1 MSVFFTKTIFK
12 ITTWGESHGDDVDQF
27 INSCPVGLELK
38 TLDIQKLLN
47 GQECGGLTAATSRYD
62 FEAAETIS
70 RKFQGKT
77 LGTPI
82 SSLIRNRGQRSGDYS
97 YIEKLY
103 RLSHA
108 A

>member
-1 MSVFFTKTIFK
+1 MSDSLNRTIFK
-12 ITTWGESHGDDVDQF
+12 ITAWGESHGDNVVYF
-27 INSCPVGLELK
+27 NNSCPVGLELK
-38 TLDIQKLLN
+38 TLDIQNILN
-47 GQECGGLTAATSRYD
+47 SQECEGLTAATSRYD
-62 FEAAETIS
+62 FEVAETIS